1 MFYTDKIENKESKA
15 LEKIQ
20 MKHLIIAYLIL
31 GVGWLV
37 AMVVFMLEMYLG
49 KKVQEV
55 QQQ

>member
-20 MKHLIIAYLIL
+20 MIHLIIAYLIL

>member
-1 MFYTDKIENKESKA
+1 
-15 LEKIQ
+15 

>member
-20 MKHLIIAYLIL
+20 MIHLIIAYLIL

-37 AMVVFMLEMYLG
+37 AMLVFMLEMYLG